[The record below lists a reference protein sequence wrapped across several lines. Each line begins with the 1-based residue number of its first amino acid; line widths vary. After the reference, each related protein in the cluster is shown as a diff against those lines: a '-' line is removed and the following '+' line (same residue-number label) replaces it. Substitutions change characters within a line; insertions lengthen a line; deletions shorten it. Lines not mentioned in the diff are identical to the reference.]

1 MEELEDLLKLLLQL
15 AAIGGCLWL
24 FLKAESVSFMSAA
37 GVDVLDPRKWRFK
50 RFFTETPKTT
60 KIKPESR

>member
-24 FLKAESVSFMSAA
+24 FLRLKAFLYER
-37 GVDVLDPRKWRFK
+37 G
-50 RFFTETPKTT
+50 
-60 KIKPESR
+60 